1 VVPVVTSDSFFLS
14 RFLKSMLPV
23 LESFGT
29 SELELKSAES
39 KEGAEFFK
47 CPFRKTNTTKTNT
60 TTNPRKRELI
70 EEYVESAEYWPPIPI
85 INPESTPL
93 ERLLQKRE
101 VLNDELVKV
110 KREIYRQKRR
120 KINMLS

>member
-1 VVPVVTSDSFFLS
+1 
-14 RFLKSMLPV
+14 MLPV

-47 CPFRKTNTTKTNT
+47 RPFRKTNP
-60 TTNPRKRELI
+60 NPRKRELI
-70 EEYVESAEYWPPIPI
+70 EEYVESAEYWPPIPF
-85 INPESTPL
+85 INLESTPL
-93 ERLLQKRE
+93 ERLLQKKE

-120 KINMLS
+120 KINRLS